1 MYGRLKTATLG
12 AVVVAAAL
20 VPLFGDPR
28 QTPVTHAIWGR
39 MLLRALDMN
48 EAVRESTQ
56 ASQVFATLAW
66 RDSLTLTAD
75 RFSKGDGVAVKDE
88 GGVRRVVA
96 GASPGEVV
104 YPLAV
109 VQGGDYR
116 FRARITGDPARPA
129 SAELAPAGGRAF
141 KTFTLAAG
149 SDWAPGGAAHLD
161 PGSYT
166 ASVLLPAGCGLERLE
181 VAPPC
186 VASVEPAGGWQ
197 PTAVTTVEDLA
208 MTAVRAMDLESELP
222 PAEPPL
228 ELSGSAFEVD
238 EELAAGSLEPG
249 FEGESLKAGNQGL
262 RGQVT
267 VVLKEAGLYTLSA
280 FGTAGAG
287 QRWVT
292 DACRKAV
299 VCPSTSSGWRVVM
312 SQPMSAGRHTL
323 AVNLGD
329 GAVVERLRLERK
341 KDAPSDY
348 LATLRRLGFDPG
360 PDGPVARDKAVA
372 AMGFVRAKH
381 RERVGKLCGDP
392 TLPEFTPPAGAQV
405 AGAGT
410 QQAGRPVAPPN
421 PPPPPALFSPSLLP
435 PQEPASPV
443 SPVGAGSSSS
453 SR

>member
-116 FRARITGDPARPA
+116 FRARLTGDATRPA
-129 SAELAPAGGRAF
+129 SAEIAPAGGRAF

-149 SDWAPGGAAHLD
+149 GDWAQGGAAHLD

-166 ASVLLPAGCGLERLE
+166 TSVLLPAGCGLERLE

-186 VASVEPAGGWQ
+186 VSSVEPAGGWQ
-197 PTAVTTVEDLA
+197 PTAVTTVEDVA
-208 MTAVRAMDLESELP
+208 MTAVRDGPESELP
-222 PAEPPL
+222 CRTPL
-228 ELSGSAFEVD
+228 EPARHPRSTRSWRRVLELGS
-238 EELAAGSLEPG
+238 
-249 FEGESLKAGNQGL
+249 
-262 RGQVT
+262 R
-267 VVLKEAGLYTLSA
+267 
-280 FGTAGAG
+280 
-287 QRWVT
+287 
-292 DACRKAV
+292 
-299 VCPSTSSGWRVVM
+299 SS
-312 SQPMSAGRHTL
+312 
-323 AVNLGD
+323 
-329 GAVVERLRLERK
+329 
-341 KDAPSDY
+341 
-348 LATLRRLGFDPG
+348 RLGG
-360 PDGPVARDKAVA
+360 RTRACAAR
-372 AMGFVRAKH
+372 
-381 RERVGKLCGDP
+381 
-392 TLPEFTPPAGAQV
+392 
-405 AGAGT
+405 
-410 QQAGRPVAPPN
+410 
-421 PPPPPALFSPSLLP
+421 
-435 PQEPASPV
+435 
-443 SPVGAGSSSS
+443 
-453 SR
+453 